1 MSIFVIWT
9 ISSEEEFLGQKLR
22 AFSRLLVH
30 RNRTIFEKGYS
41 VGNVLPHIEVVL
53 PNENPSEGLHTSRVL
68 QWSVRKQ
75 DQWEQPLFCPE
86 DEEEVC
92 FVNIRT
98 KSRTTSS
105 QRLQA
110 WVNITSAFGTV
121 NPNPGGRWCAELSGD
136 PPAFCLFFLPWLQR
150 YAELSGDSP
159 AFCLF
164 FLPWLQRSP
173 LWHLCSDHCSLFPV
187 LFLLWNGNKIP
198 SFGE

>member
-86 DEEEVC
+86 DEEVC

-150 YAELSGDSP
+150 
-159 AFCLF
+159 
-164 FLPWLQRSP
+164 SP